1 MIRFGGQKLALSRS
15 GSGTA
20 SHGRWGGNA
29 ATHLF
34 LLGYTLLAV
43 GPVLL
48 IVMNSFKAR
57 NAIFGAPFAPP
68 SIDTFSLMGYQT
80 VFARSHFPTYF
91 YNSLV
96 VTLVSVV
103 LVLAIGSM
111 AAHALAEYRLPGGGF
126 IFLYLIVGIMIPARL
141 GTVSL
146 LRLMTTI
153 GLTGSLL
160 SLILVY
166 TAMGLPVAI
175 FILRQMMEHVP
186 REMKDAARIDG
197 ASEYRVFFLV
207 LPMVRPALGTAA
219 VFSMLPVWN
228 DLWFPLILTPG
239 ESTRTVTLGAQQFL
253 GQYISDWNAVLAA
266 LTLAIIPVFL
276 LYVLFSRQLVAG
288 LSGGTTK

>member
-1 MIRFGGQKLALSRS
+1 MTRFGGQRLALSRS
-15 GSGTA
+15 SRGTGS
-20 SHGRWGGNA
+20 SGRWGSTA

-34 LLGYTLLAV
+34 LLGYTFLAV
-43 GPVLL
+43 GPVVL

-68 SIDTFSLMGYQT
+68 SIDTFSLIGYQT

-91 YNSLV
+91 QNSLV

-103 LVLAIGSM
+103 LILAIGSM
-111 AAHALAEYRLPGGGF
+111 AAHALAEYRLPGGGL

-186 REMKDAARIDG
+186 RELKDAARIDG
-197 ASEYRVFFLV
+197 ASEYRVFLLV
-207 LPMVRPALGTAA
+207 LPLVRPAIGTVA

-228 DLWFPLILTPG
+228 DLWFPLILTPD

-253 GQYISDWNAVLAA
+253 GQYVSDWNAVLAA
-266 LTLAIIPVFL
+266 LTLAIVPVFL

-288 LSGGTTK
+288 LSGGTAK